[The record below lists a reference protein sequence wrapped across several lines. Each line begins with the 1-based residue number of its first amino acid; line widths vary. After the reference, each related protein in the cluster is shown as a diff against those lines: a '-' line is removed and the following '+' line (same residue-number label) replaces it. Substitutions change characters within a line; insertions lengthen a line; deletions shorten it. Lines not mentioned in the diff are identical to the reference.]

1 MKQQGCLAEIM
12 PPLWTNCNS
21 KLSLKFSL
29 SGLLTSLSGFP
40 PSSNQCVMK
49 MCPPLTVKNWQYYQP
64 LVAVGCANGTIQ
76 ICDVSSGLIKKELAV
91 HNYAVK
97 GTNYFYLVYFYFSHC
112 H

>member
-49 MCPPLTVKNWQYYQP
+49 MCPPLTVKNWQYYQS